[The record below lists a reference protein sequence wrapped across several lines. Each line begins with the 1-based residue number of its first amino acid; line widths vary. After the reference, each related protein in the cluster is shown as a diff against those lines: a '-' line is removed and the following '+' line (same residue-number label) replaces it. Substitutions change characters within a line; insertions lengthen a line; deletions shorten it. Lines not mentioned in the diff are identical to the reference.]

1 MGPGTPSHLTLSG
14 SRSLRTTLLCL
25 LYFAQGFPWG
35 FATVALLSA
44 LSEAGH
50 SKEQLATVGGMAILP
65 WTFKFFWAPMIDTI
79 RFPSLGIR
87 RPWIIIAQS
96 GMALTLFGVWSTGD
110 LASETTLMTIA
121 WVFFTHNCFAS
132 LQDVATDALAV
143 DLLDE
148 KERGRVNGMMW
159 GSKLFGI
166 ALGGA
171 GMGTV
176 IARYNIATAV
186 LIQGCLVVTIL
197 VLVIATRERVGE
209 KIFPWSAG
217 EAQQPG
223 DKPVPEGFVGVVRN
237 FWRGVISGV
246 LRFWGVLRELGRALS
261 LRTTALALLL
271 ALLVPICEGL
281 YVPLTTDLF
290 VQGFGWTAERFSQ
303 VTGTWGVAGELIGAL
318 LGGFLCDRLGRRRM
332 AGFGLILTA
341 SVLVT
346 FSLTSDY
353 WQQEGYPSLLLPPL
367 FKGCFAFTTVS
378 LFSLYMKISWTGAAA
393 TQFTLYMATS
403 NMGHALGAQLNKL
416 NDWISWIFPEAAGIS
431 DSGFYLLAGVLA
443 LLPLAILPLLD
454 PDSIGRRKQLAPAPG
469 SSSPAD

>member
-303 VTGTWGVAGELIGAL
+303 VTGTWGVAGEL
-318 LGGFLCDRLGRRRM
+318 
-332 AGFGLILTA
+332 
-341 SVLVT
+341 
-346 FSLTSDY
+346 
-353 WQQEGYPSLLLPPL
+353 
-367 FKGCFAFTTVS
+367 
-378 LFSLYMKISWTGAAA
+378 
-393 TQFTLYMATS
+393 
-403 NMGHALGAQLNKL
+403 
-416 NDWISWIFPEAAGIS
+416 
-431 DSGFYLLAGVLA
+431 
-443 LLPLAILPLLD
+443 
-454 PDSIGRRKQLAPAPG
+454 
-469 SSSPAD
+469 